1 LAKKKKWL
9 KSMESE
15 NRENKNEETS
25 NPQIPKISIKP
36 PPLPKVTPPSVNI
49 RPNVQNM
56 IDNLIPNLTE
66 HELQYLIQKIQQV
79 VRSGV
84 KPSRA
89 QNDVNPLYKDMTEG
103 LKELEEVVTVGYP
116 KFFIPP
122 SPETDKDALDAVLNL
137 LKPLFESPKVQDQ
150 VARIL
155 GAIADKL
162 EGAK

>member
-1 LAKKKKWL
+1 
-9 KSMESE
+9 METE
-15 NRENKNEETS
+15 KDQNKDEEKES
-25 NPQIPKISIKP
+25 NPQIPKINIKP
-36 PPLPKVTPPSVNI
+36 PPLPKVTPPTVNI

-84 KPSRA
+84 KPSRT

-116 KFFIPP
+116 KFFLSP
-122 SPETDKDALDAVLNL
+122 SPETDNRDALDAVLDL
-137 LKPLFESPKVQDQ
+137 LRPLFESPKVQDQ
-150 VARIL
+150 LARIL

-162 EGAK
+162 EVQNNG

>member
-1 LAKKKKWL
+1 
-9 KSMESE
+9 MEPE
-15 NRENKNEETS
+15 KDQNKNKDEEKES
-25 NPQIPKISIKP
+25 NPQIPKINIKP
-36 PPLPKVTPPSVNI
+36 PPLPKVTPPTVNI

-56 IDNLIPNLTE
+56 IDNLIPSLTE
-66 HELQYLIQKIQQV
+66 HEIQYLIQKIQQV

-116 KFFIPP
+116 KFFLQP
-122 SPETDKDALDAVLNL
+122 SPETDRDTLDAVLDL
-137 LKPLFESPKVQDQ
+137 LRPLFESPKVQDQ
-150 VARIL
+150 LARIL

>member
-1 LAKKKKWL
+1 
-9 KSMESE
+9 MESE
-15 NRENKNEETS
+15 KKDKDEKDKDEKALY
-25 NPQIPKISIKP
+25 PPIPPVNIKFP
-36 PPLPKVTPPSVNI
+36 SPPKVTPPSVNI

-56 IDNLIPNLTE
+56 IDNLIPSLTE
-66 HELQYLIQKIQQV
+66 HELQYLIQKVQQV

-103 LKELEEVVTVGYP
+103 LKELEEVVTVGFP
-116 KFFIPP
+116 KFFLSP
-122 SPETDKDALDAVLNL
+122 SSETDNRDALDAVLNL

-150 VARIL
+150 LARIL